1 MNRRI
6 VLIDKDE
13 TPSYLIYYGSG
24 LGQEI
29 YTLQDIA
36 GWTEEQIKS
45 VFYLE
50 SSDAIMLVGGK
61 PFNWLRQIYH
71 FGVRSENYFDCSK
84 LSRLSIE
91 GGAYAKCIIDRP
103 TQEDISYFMSPEFTQ
118 KVEFPDFQGWS
129 ILHTIENANSFL
141 AWLESLP
148 RDTYFGFDYE
158 GSGKP
163 LDKWYELSGVSIS
176 TSQHSAFIS
185 FTDIRHQVGKDSPQY
200 RALLKRLGAWLLD
213 RMDHNV
219 TYNMAY
225 EWQVSLRMLGVDL
238 YNLMDASVVNV
249 VDGEHMKK
257 YSLKWTAQRVL
268 KVEVWDS
275 EFDRI
280 SDLIESMLFTVEG
293 KLKAE
298 KHRVLKV
305 DQSNFEQTPEWAEL
319 TQRYPEYIDEFRS
332 LILEYWGNEFMC
344 IPSEILG
351 KYCCLDAFYTLMIFL
366 TKKNEYSEEC
376 WNVFFDNTRL
386 GCRIMSGGLYIDE
399 PFRARYE
406 KYCHE
411 QMAWGITYC
420 ALARCWKKIEKHRPK
435 AASIK
440 KYTPTAVK
448 LLEKGTF
455 FSGDPIAI
463 TKYLLVENVDHM
475 DAYPTGLDE
484 GKILMDYGFDFANT
498 FIDLVKEAMKETKM
512 KGKIDDGIGRKK
524 KIIGVL
530 AEKLVPVL
538 GLDKIKSGNKHEELE
553 KLMYYQRAYDELQR
567 VSKTYFNDITNVP
580 EIVHAFNKD
589 MNLLEY
595 SDFVSDN
602 YFKCKSPEENDEF
615 VHDFAQE
622 YRAQTAFL
630 TAMME
635 SVQQL
640 PEAGKFYSSRGFQD
654 INQGFQEFMSEW
666 ENFVR
671 AQEKGLEYKTLYPD
685 KVFDLAY
692 KYYNGFKTDKKVTKA
707 GTKILLQCEEKM
719 KEVWTDFAGFNVQTE
734 FFPQYAGQFEG
745 YAEGFDPNVDLVDDF
760 YFIRKMTLNYLLYKK
775 YSKLCSV
782 YVGSTGMFKKNNKWV
797 IENEQHLPIRE
808 ADPNEPGAV
817 EKCFV
822 KYEVNE
828 KSSKRW
834 SSAFHTIISHGDC
847 KDVLCPPP
855 AYDEN
860 GNIIYGGSNQML
872 TYFDISSAE
881 VKAAGFASGD
891 PDLIAKF
898 RAGED
903 IYIYSAKLYL
913 GEEEWNKLDKKAKK
927 KWRKRFK
934 TIFLGVLYGLGQQS
948 LAERLECSVEEAN
961 HIIQGLYKSF
971 PQLRT
976 YVDSQGQFPLNNNGY
991 INTMLGD
998 KLRVREFYEYLPN
1011 AKSKWEEKNLI
1022 ARIQRLGVNLPIQ
1035 GGTSSIMACGFFNN
1049 IRQSLEEE
1057 WRQPLQPIIVVH
1069 DSNTNY
1075 IPVEK
1080 IFEIRKFYDKNY
1092 TEYCAGIGPKIV
1104 LLFDLLAGYSYET
1117 AKELKTINQNT
1128 IQFNGDA
1135 FSILKIYDKIMGCP
1149 DLRVE
1154 CSMTR
1159 DEIIGSMQLIQHPI
1173 DRFIRENGCNMT
1185 KDISNIKVEF
1195 KKL

>member
-91 GGAYAKCIIDRP
+91 GGAYAKCIVDRP
-103 TQEDISYFMSPEFTQ
+103 TQEDINYFMSPEFTR

-129 ILHTIENANSFL
+129 ILHTIEDANSFL

-366 TKKNEYSEEC
+366 TKKDEYSEEC

-435 AASIK
+435 AANIK
-440 KYTPTAVK
+440 KYTPTAIK

-463 TKYLLVENVDHM
+463 TKYLLIENVDHM

-484 GKILMDYGFDFANT
+484 GKLLMDYGFDFANT
-498 FIDLVKEAMKETKM
+498 FVDLVKDAMKEVKM

-524 KIIGVL
+524 KIIGIL
-530 AEKLVPVL
+530 AKKLTPVL
-538 GLDKIKSGNKHEELE
+538 GLDRIKNKDKHEELE
-553 KLMYYQRAYDELQR
+553 KLMFYQRAYDELQK
-567 VSKTYFNDITNVP
+567 VSKNYLNDIMNIP
-580 EIVHAFNKD
+580 ETIHAFGRD

-595 SDFVSDN
+595 SDFVSDS

-622 YRAQTAFL
+622 YRSQTAFL

-635 SVQQL
+635 SIQQL
-640 PEAGKFYSSRGFQD
+640 PEAGKFYSSRGCQD
-654 INQGFQEFMSEW
+654 INLGFQEFMTEW
-666 ENFVR
+666 ENLVH
-671 AQEKGLEYKTLYPD
+671 AQSQGLEYKTLYPD

-692 KYYNGFKTDKKVTKA
+692 KYYNGFKKDTKVTKA
-707 GTKILLQCEEKM
+707 GTKVLLQCEDKM
-719 KEVWTDFAGFNVQTE
+719 KELWTDFAGFNVQTE

-745 YAEGFDPNVDLVDDF
+745 YAEPFDPTKDLTDDF

-782 YVGSTGMFKKNNKWV
+782 YVGSDGMFKKNNKYV

-808 ADPNEPGAV
+808 ADPGEPGAI

-855 AYDEN
+855 AWDEN
-860 GNIIYGGSNQML
+860 GNIIYGGSDQML

-903 IYIYSAKLYL
+903 IKY
-913 GEEEWNKLDKKAKK
+913 
-927 KWRKRFK
+927 
-934 TIFLGVLYGLGQQS
+934 
-948 LAERLECSVEEAN
+948 
-961 HIIQGLYKSF
+961 
-971 PQLRT
+971 
-976 YVDSQGQFPLNNNGY
+976 
-991 INTMLGD
+991 
-998 KLRVREFYEYLPN
+998 
-1011 AKSKWEEKNLI
+1011 
-1022 ARIQRLGVNLPIQ
+1022 
-1035 GGTSSIMACGFFNN
+1035 
-1049 IRQSLEEE
+1049 
-1057 WRQPLQPIIVVH
+1057 
-1069 DSNTNY
+1069 
-1075 IPVEK
+1075 
-1080 IFEIRKFYDKNY
+1080 
-1092 TEYCAGIGPKIV
+1092 
-1104 LLFDLLAGYSYET
+1104 
-1117 AKELKTINQNT
+1117 
-1128 IQFNGDA
+1128 
-1135 FSILKIYDKIMGCP
+1135 
-1149 DLRVE
+1149 
-1154 CSMTR
+1154 
-1159 DEIIGSMQLIQHPI
+1159 
-1173 DRFIRENGCNMT
+1173 
-1185 KDISNIKVEF
+1185 
-1195 KKL
+1195 